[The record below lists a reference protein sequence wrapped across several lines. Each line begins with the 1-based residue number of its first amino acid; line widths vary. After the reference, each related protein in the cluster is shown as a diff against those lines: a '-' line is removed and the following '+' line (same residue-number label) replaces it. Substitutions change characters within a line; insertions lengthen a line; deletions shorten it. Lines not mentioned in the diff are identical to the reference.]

1 MFLLCLILCG
11 YIHRL
16 CVGVQLFERL
26 DYVLKPLGKMQER
39 WIHDKILYEVILKL
53 NPYNLNN
60 YEYQII
66 NILVFKNY
74 FAN

>member
-1 MFLLCLILCG
+1 
-11 YIHRL
+11 
-16 CVGVQLFERL
+16 
-26 DYVLKPLGKMQER
+26 MQER

-74 FAN
+74 FANWKIFYAVDG